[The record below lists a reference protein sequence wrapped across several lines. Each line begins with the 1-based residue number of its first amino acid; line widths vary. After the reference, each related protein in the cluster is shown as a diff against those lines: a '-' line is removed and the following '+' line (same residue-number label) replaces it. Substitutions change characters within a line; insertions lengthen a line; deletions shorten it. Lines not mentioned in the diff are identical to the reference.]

1 MTATP
6 LLNRISS
13 VDDLHQP
20 SEGMNNAGAS
30 DSRLIV
36 ILNDNDMSIG
46 QLVGAMS
53 SYLSRLITSEPF
65 HSIRDVMREVA
76 SRFPAEIELTA
87 RRAREAVR
95 DLISGNSVFSQLGL
109 AWLDK
114 AGIAATLRDLI
125 GTAAAS
131 PKAES
136 QSKS

>member
-1 MTATP
+1 
-6 LLNRISS
+6 
-13 VDDLHQP
+13 
-20 SEGMNNAGAS
+20 
-30 DSRLIV
+30 
-36 ILNDNDMSIG
+36 
-46 QLVGAMS
+46 
-53 SYLSRLITSEPF
+53 
-65 HSIRDVMREVA
+65 MREVA
-76 SRFPAEIELTA
+76 SRFPAEIERTA
-87 RRAREAVR
+87 RRAREAAR